1 MKKRDL
7 WMLAIALVSLVFI
20 AIVFVA
26 AGTSKSDTP
35 DDTEEVIALN
45 EEVGPQQEESSV
57 QTEEAEEG
65 SGESPSESADKGSAF
80 AFSVDGFSEKFAGNL
95 PQGYIFAESITANPL
110 RDNRM
115 QLDILDESGT
125 STDIAIMFDTEK
137 AKLNCSQMALTI
149 KEDCF
154 EDDADAILKWYVFNF
169 LEGFTEEKK
178 KAIYDD
184 YLYMFDTGSE
194 EFRVYSEEALTVMM
208 CRETE
213 EAGNYYYVMVSTQ

>member
-1 MKKRDL
+1 MMKKRDL

-26 AGTSKSDTP
+26 AGASKSDTP

-45 EEVGPQQEESSV
+45 EEAAPQQEESSV
-57 QTEEAEEG
+57 QIEET
-65 SGESPSESADKGSAF
+65 ADKGSTF

-137 AKLNCSQMALTI
+137 AKLNYSQMALTI